1 MRIGLFVCAVEEIRQ
16 GNVLRNGMLD
26 FDMTTHDGVIMEG
39 NYFTNRLNVFEYN
52 EAKTTALVVLMVI
65 DDGCTFDLA
74 KSFEIVDQI
83 VYM

>member
-1 MRIGLFVCAVEEIRQ
+1 
-16 GNVLRNGMLD
+16 MLD